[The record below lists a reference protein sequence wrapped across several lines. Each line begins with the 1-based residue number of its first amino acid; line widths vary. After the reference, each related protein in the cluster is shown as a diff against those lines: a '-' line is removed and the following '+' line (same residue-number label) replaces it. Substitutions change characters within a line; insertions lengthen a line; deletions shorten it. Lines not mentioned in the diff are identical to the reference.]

1 MELKPME
8 LALSLAKSQLGQV
21 SPLPAVGA
29 LVLSEGI
36 IVGQAATEASPGL
49 HAEQG
54 ALQAAGE
61 LARGADLYVTLEP
74 CNHYGLTPPC
84 TQAII
89 KAGISR
95 VFISVRDPNPISQGG
110 RKELLEAGIE
120 VVMGGGMEEAI
131 DMYQG
136 FFKAVE
142 QKRPYVTVKW
152 AMSRD
157 GFLAKLDGERWQI
170 SGEESLRRVH
180 EMRRQTDA
188 ILVGSGTALAD
199 DPMLTCRLSGYQGR
213 QPLRVVL
220 DRQLR
225 MRVTA
230 AMLERDVPG
239 NTLIVTGPDLEHRR
253 ASELQKSG
261 AEVVQYPSKP
271 KQQLDVLLDEL
282 GQRGVIN
289 LLVEGGAAVLNSVL
303 MAGLADRLEVFVAP
317 FELATGLPAPITS
330 SNEVG
335 FRRATGASA
344 VSLRG
349 SGEDI
354 QITAILNTYGPRSSY

>member
-1 MELKPME
+1 ME
-8 LALSLAKSQLGQV
+8 LALALANSQLGQV

-29 LVLSEGI
+29 LVLSEGMV
-36 IVGQAATEASPGL
+36 VGQAATEASPGL
-49 HAEQG
+49 HAERG
-54 ALQAAGE
+54 ALEVAGE
-61 LARGADLYVTLEP
+61 LARDADLYVTLEP
-74 CNHYGLTPPC
+74 CKHYGLTPPC

-89 KAGISR
+89 EAGISR
-95 VFISVRDPNPISQGG
+95 VFMSVRDPNPVSQGG
-110 RKELLEAGIE
+110 REELLEAGIE
-120 VVMGGGMEEAI
+120 VVTGGGVEEAT

-157 GFLAKLDGERWQI
+157 GFLARLDGERLQI
-170 SGEESLRRVH
+170 SGEESLHRVH

-199 DPMLTCRLSGYQGR
+199 DPMLTCRLGGYQGR

-225 MRVTA
+225 MRATA
-230 AMLERDVPG
+230 AMLERGVPG
-239 NTLIVTGPDLEHRR
+239 ETLIVTGPDLCHRR
-253 ASELQKSG
+253 ASELHRSG
-261 AEVVQYPSKP
+261 AEIVQFPSKP
-271 KQQLDVLLDEL
+271 QQQLDALLDEL

-289 LLVEGGAAVLNSVL
+289 LLVEGGAAVSNSVL

-317 FELATGLPAPITS
+317 FELATGVPAPIAS

-335 FRRATGASA
+335 FRRATGSSA
-344 VSLRG
+344 VSLRD

-354 QITAILNTYGPRSSY
+354 QITVILNTYGPRPGY